1 MPRSSSGGLR
11 SEPQTVDDVKL
22 RVPSQPPWAV
32 PRTAL
37 VNRLRAAPASLVTLI
52 APAGYGKT
60 TLLGQWAER
69 DRRPFAW
76 LSIDERD
83 EDPALLVGHVTAA
96 LERIRPEGAT
106 AFESPRPRRES
117 TWKAELHRL
126 AAWLSSIPD
135 FVLVLDDA
143 HLLRSRNSATVVTT
157 LAEHVPP
164 RSTLT
169 VAARV
174 TPGLPIGRLRAA
186 GTLFEL
192 RTSDLALT
200 RRESET
206 LLRELEVDLPEEDTA
221 DLLARCEG
229 WAAGIHL
236 SALASRERGGA
247 VPARAVAGGDDR
259 FLAEYFRSEFLSQL
273 APDLRTFLRRTS
285 VLERLTAPVCDAV
298 LERSGSGPMLAAF
311 EGMHVLITPV
321 DRHGETYRCHPL
333 LRDLLGRELAE
344 NEPEL
349 RAVLHRRAADWFESR
364 GDPESALRHAEG
376 AGDVDRQARVVAA
389 IALPAYSR
397 GRLGDVERWLGAF
410 DDQTR
415 LERYPAV
422 AVIGCWIHAL
432 RGRPAA
438 AERWLAAAERG
449 TLVESTV
456 DGEASAG
463 ASIALLQAALC
474 RDGVERMYSD
484 IERALTGLPPSSH
497 WRPAALLLLGAALVL
512 RRNDALADAI
522 FAEAEESAERL
533 GATDI
538 QISAISQRSL
548 LASAHDEH
556 AAAELHSLRGRVLAD
571 EAQLDG
577 YATNALEL
585 VASARTSLRT
595 NGWDQAR
602 SSLTIAKG
610 LTPLLTDAL
619 PWLAVQTRVELSR
632 AHLALRD
639 AEAARALLSEAL
651 DILRRRPGLGVL
663 SEQVSELRTEVD
675 ALCAAAERNGSGLT
689 RAELRLLPLLATH
702 LSFREIGT
710 RLHVS
715 RNTVKTQAIS
725 VYRKLGV
732 SSRSDAIDQAVRL
745 GLVVLPSQR

>member
-1 MPRSSSGGLR
+1 MPRSSSGR
-11 SEPQTVDDVKL
+11 PRPEPPTVDDVEV

-37 VNRLRAAPASLVTLI
+37 VNRLRATPASLVTLI

-83 EDPALLVGHVTAA
+83 DDAALLVGHVAAA
-96 LERIRPEGAT
+96 LERIHPEGAI
-106 AFESPRPRRES
+106 AFESTRPRRES

-126 AAWLSSIPD
+126 AGWLSSLPD

-229 WAAGIHL
+229 WAAGILL

-273 APDLRTFLRRTS
+273 APALRTFLRRTS

-349 RAVLHRRAADWFESR
+349 RDVLHRRAADWFESR

-556 AAAELHSLRGRVLAD
+556 AAAELHALRGRVLAD

-602 SSLTIAKG
+602 SNLTIAKG

-619 PWLAVQTRVELSR
+619 PWLAVQTRLELSR

-745 GLVVLPSQR
+745 GLVVLPSQT

>member
-1 MPRSSSGGLR
+1 MPRSSSGRPR
-11 SEPQTVDDVKL
+11 SEPQTVDDVKV
-22 RVPSQPPWAV
+22 RVPSQPPWSV

-37 VNRLRAAPASLVTLI
+37 VNRLRATPASLVTLT

-60 TLLGQWAER
+60 TLVGQWAER

-83 EDPALLVGHVTAA
+83 DDSALLVRHVAAA
-96 LERIRPEGAT
+96 LERIHPEGAI
-106 AFESPRPRRES
+106 ASESPRPRRES
-117 TWKAELHRL
+117 TWMAELQRL
-126 AAWLSSIPD
+126 AGWLSSIPD

-143 HLLRSRNSATVVTT
+143 HLVRSRNSATVIST

-164 RSTLT
+164 RATLT
-169 VAARV
+169 VAARL
-174 TPGLPIGRLRAA
+174 TPRLPIGRLRAA
-186 GTLFEL
+186 GKLFEL
-192 RTSDLALT
+192 RTSDLTLT
-200 RRESET
+200 RRESEA
-206 LLRELEVDLPEEDTA
+206 LLRELEADLPEQDAAE
-221 DLLARCEG
+221 LLARCEG

-236 SALASRERGGA
+236 SALASRERTGA
-247 VPARAVAGGDDR
+247 VTRRAVAGGDDR

-273 APDLRTFLRRTS
+273 TPDLRTFLRRTS
-285 VLERLTAPVCDAV
+285 VLEQLTAPVCDAV
-298 LERSGSGPMLAAF
+298 LERSGSGLVLASF
-311 EGMHVLITPV
+311 EGLHIPITAL

-349 RAVLHRRAADWFESR
+349 RAVLHRRAADWFESH
-364 GDPESALRHAEG
+364 GDPESALRHAAG

-389 IALPAYSR
+389 IALPAYAR
-397 GRLGDVERWLGAF
+397 GRIADVESWLGAF
-410 DDQTR
+410 DDPMR

-449 TLVESTV
+449 TLVETTL
-456 DGEASAG
+456 DGEDSAG
-463 ASIALLQAALC
+463 PSIALLRAALC
-474 RDGVERMYSD
+474 RDGVERMCAD
-484 IERALTGLPPSSH
+484 IERALAGLPPSSH

-512 RRNDALADAI
+512 RGHDALADAI

-538 QISAISQRSL
+538 HISAVSQRSL

-556 AAAELHSLRGRVLAD
+556 AAAELHSLRGRALAD
-571 EAQLDG
+571 AAQLDG

-585 VASARTSLRT
+585 VASARTSLR
-595 NGWDQAR
+595 NHGWDQAR
-602 SSLTIAKG
+602 SSLTIADS

-619 PWLAVQTRVELSR
+619 PWLAVQTRLELSR
-632 AHLALRD
+632 AHVALRD
-639 AEAARALLSEAL
+639 AEAARALLSEAR

-663 SEQVSELRTEVD
+663 SEQASELQAEVD

-732 SSRSDAIDQAVRL
+732 SSRSDAIDQAARL
-745 GLVVLPSQR
+745 GLVVLP